1 MTVRDVFWLCA
12 GILMCAALTFVLPP
26 FVRALPESKRVRR
39 AAMAGAIGVFAIA
52 ALGLYRI
59 LGSPDVLTGTAA
71 TLAAPHAR
79 VMQGAS
85 TEPLEA
91 VTAQLAARLRAN
103 GGTDAEW
110 ELLAQS
116 YEHTG
121 DMAGAAAAR
130 KHSFVDG
137 SAALAPSASSR
148 ARDADAYRE
157 QVAKNP
163 ADAAAWIALARI
175 QRTARDFSEARAA
188 FEKAIALRAMSADD
202 WADYADVLASVS
214 GKLSG
219 PPAKAIAAALAL
231 DANHAKALWL
241 NASLALEEHRYADAL
256 QGWRRLRAVVSDSS
270 SDARIVDAN
279 IEEARALAGE
289 LPVTQVATAAKSAVA
304 PPISIRGTVDVDPAL
319 ERRVQPGMTLFVFAR
334 AAEGGGPPLAVLR
347 TQPTSWPVAFQLDD
361 SLAMLPSRRLS
372 AFDRVIVEARLSKS
386 GQALAQSGDLQIA
399 TGVIRTS
406 NAPPLTLRISKII
419 S

>member
-1 MTVRDVFWLCA
+1 MSVRDVFWLCA
-12 GILMCAALTFVLPP
+12 GMLMSAALAFVLPA
-26 FVRALPESKRVRR
+26 FVRALPASKSVRR
-39 AAMAGAIGVFAIA
+39 AAIAGAIGVFAIA
-52 ALGLYRI
+52 TLGLYRI
-59 LGSPDVLTGTAA
+59 FGSPDVLGGPGATTAR
-71 TLAAPHAR
+71 PHAG

-85 TEPLEA
+85 GESLEA
-91 VTAQLAARLRAN
+91 ATAKLAARLRAN
-103 GGTDAEW
+103 GGSEAEW

-116 YEHTG
+116 YEQTG
-121 DMAGAAAAR
+121 ATTAAAAAR

-137 SAALAPSASSR
+137 PAALGASTNLR
-148 ARDADAYRE
+148 AHDADAYRE

-175 QRTARDFSEARAA
+175 ERSGRDFNAAQAA
-188 FEKAIALRAMSADD
+188 FEKAIALHAMSADD
-202 WADYADVLASVS
+202 WADYADVLASIS

-241 NASLALEEHRYADAL
+241 NASLALEERRYADAL
-256 QGWRRLRAVVSDSS
+256 QDWRRLRAVVADSS

-279 IEEARALAGE
+279 IEEARALAGAA
-289 LPVTQVATAAKSAVA
+289 PATQVTAAAKTGADA
-304 PPISIRGTVDVDPAL
+304 PIAIRGTVEFDPAL
-319 ERRVQPGMTLFVFAR
+319 QKHVQPGMTLFVFAR

-347 TQPTSWPVAFQLDD
+347 TQPTRWPVAFQLDD
-361 SLAMLPSRRLS
+361 TLAMLPSRRLS

-399 TGVIRTS
+399 SGVIRTS

>member
-1 MTVRDVFWLCA
+1 
-12 GILMCAALTFVLPP
+12 
-26 FVRALPESKRVRR
+26 
-39 AAMAGAIGVFAIA
+39 
-52 ALGLYRI
+52 
-59 LGSPDVLTGTAA
+59 
-71 TLAAPHAR
+71 
-79 VMQGAS
+79 
-85 TEPLEA
+85 
-91 VTAQLAARLRAN
+91 
-103 GGTDAEW
+103 
-110 ELLAQS
+110 
-116 YEHTG
+116 
-121 DMAGAAAAR
+121 
-130 KHSFVDG
+130 
-137 SAALAPSASSR
+137 
-148 ARDADAYRE
+148 
-157 QVAKNP
+157 
-163 ADAAAWIALARI
+163 
-175 QRTARDFSEARAA
+175 
-188 FEKAIALRAMSADD
+188 MSADD
-202 WADYADVLASVS
+202 WADYADVLASTS

-231 DANHAKALWL
+231 DPKHAKALWL

-256 QGWRRLRAVVSDSS
+256 QDWRRLRAVVSDSS

-289 LPVTQVATAAKSAVA
+289 PPATQVATAAKSAVA

-372 AFDRVIVEARLSKS
+372 GFDRVIVEARLSKS

>member
-1 MTVRDVFWLCA
+1 MNVRDVFWLCA
-12 GILMCAALTFVLPP
+12 GMLTSAALAFVLPA
-26 FVRALPESKRVRR
+26 FVRALPASKGVRR
-39 AAMAGAIGVFAIA
+39 AATAGAIGVFAIA

-59 LGSPDVLTGTAA
+59 FGSPDALSGTGA
-71 TLAAPHAR
+71 TPALPHAR

-85 TEPLEA
+85 SEPLEA
-91 VTAQLAARLRAN
+91 ASARLATRLRA
-103 GGTDAEW
+103 GGGSDAEW

-121 DMAGAAAAR
+121 DTAAAAAAR

-137 SAALAPSASSR
+137 SAALATSASSR
-148 ARDADAYRE
+148 AHDADGYRE

-175 QRTARDFSEARAA
+175 ERTARDFSGAQAA

-241 NASLALEEHRYADAL
+241 NASLALEERRYADAL
-256 QGWRRLRAVVSDSS
+256 QDWRRLRAVVADSS
-270 SDARIVDAN
+270 PDARIVDAN

-289 LPVTQVATAAKSAVA
+289 ASTTQVTAAAKFDVA
-304 PPISIRGTVDVDPAL
+304 PSIAIRGTVDVDPAL
-319 ERRVQPGMTLFVFAR
+319 KRRIQPGMTLFVFAR
-334 AAEGGGPPLAVLR
+334 AADGGGPPLAVLR

-372 AFDRVIVEARLSKS
+372 AFERVIVEARLSKS

-399 TGVIRTS
+399 SGVIRTS
-406 NAPPLTLRISKII
+406 KAPPLTLRISKVI